1 MGRKR
6 WLGHEVRSTLAPLG
20 EVREA
25 KRVSDE
31 VRSTCAQAQ
40 LAECLVFQRVVG
52 GVWMLGSGG
61 GGGVGCMRV
70 EGLAVLELGVWRL
83 GVIASECVCV
93 CMCKDDWCVGWL
105 SFRG

>member
-1 MGRKR
+1 MNMGRKR
-6 WLGHEVRSTLAPLG
+6 WLGHEVRSTLAPLR

-31 VRSTCAQAQ
+31 VRSTYAQAP

-61 GGGVGCMRV
+61 GGGVGCVCV
-70 EGLAVLELGVWRL
+70 EGWL
-83 GVIASECVCV
+83 C
-93 CMCKDDWCVGWL
+93 WCWVYGGL
-105 SFRG
+105 V